1 MPINQ
6 KYLIVYDFETGSP
19 DPFNCEPLQLAAVAI
34 HPRNLVIVPGSQ
46 FQSYIKPRNLDNVQ
60 QQALDVNKIRMDMVE
75 NAPDLES
82 VFTDFCE
89 YTRKYRSGAVKSK
102 STINAPMAAGFNILG
117 FDNIIIDRLSK
128 EFKKA
133 NAWDEDRQRT
143 NIFNGLNAY
152 DAMQT
157 CWHLFENMDTD
168 VGPENMKLVSILKWA
183 GIPTDGAHNAIVDVQ
198 RTATL
203 IIKLMK
209 MHRHV
214 ASRLNKTYDEQ
225 TTNV

>member
-1 MPINQ
+1 MPINY
-6 KYLIVYDFETGSP
+6 KPIIVYDFETGSP
-19 DPFNCEPLQLAAVAI
+19 DPYTCEPLQLAAVAI
-34 HPRNLVIVPGSQ
+34 QPRNLVIIPGSQ
-46 FQSYIKPRNLDNVQ
+46 FQSYIRPRNVDNIQ
-60 QQALDVNKIRMDMVE
+60 QQALDVNKIRLDMVE
-75 NAPDLES
+75 NAPELES
-82 VFTDFCE
+82 VFTDFVE
-89 YTRKYRSGAVKSK
+89 YTRQYRATAVKSK
-102 STINAPMAAGFNILG
+102 STINAPIAGGFNINN

-143 NIFNGLNAY
+143 NIFNGLNTY
-152 DAMQT
+152 DALQT

-214 ASRLNKTYDEQ
+214 AARLNKTPYEQ
-225 TTNV
+225 TTDV